1 MRIKSIDKVRSH
13 VDRSFRMS
21 TLPGNPKRKT
31 ALLINPPV
39 YDTQYW
45 AEWSQPYGLV
55 RIAALL
61 RKQRYRHIDFFDF
74 MEAIPVSGDPHDAD
88 TKRIVAK
95 HRIHCDASYADE
107 SGPAFRARPYV
118 IE

>member
-45 AEWSQPYGLV
+45 AEWSQPYGLL

-61 RKQRYRHIDFFDF
+61 KKKDYKRVTLFDF
-74 MEAIPVSGDPHDAD
+74 MEASPAPRASQDDP
-88 TKRIVAK
+88 TVKRFVHK
-95 HRIHCDASYADE
+95 HRIHFDE
-107 SGPAFRARPYV
+107 SYGEADAPASRAR
-118 IE
+118 